1 MTGQSVHWTTP
12 VHPTK
17 ELVMSDA
24 VIVAAVRSA
33 IGRKKGALANTR
45 ADDLLALVMKEA
57 VRRSQVDP
65 KEVED
70 VIAGCVTQVG
80 EQGFNVA
87 RTAALMA
94 GFPIEVT
101 GTTVNRQCGSSQQ
114 AFHFAAQ
121 AILSGSMDAVLA
133 AGVESMT
140 RIPMGSDGAMGMPGV
155 ASAVPFSPLFN
166 DKYTFVPQHQ
176 SAELIADKWG
186 ISRAECEAY
195 ALESHQRAAR
205 AREQGRFRDEIFGL
219 PVTGPDGTV
228 TTFDQDEGIR
238 PDTTLEK
245 LAGLKAVVKPDG
257 VVTAGTASQISD
269 GAAAILV
276 TSADKAKQL
285 GVKPRA
291 RVKAM
296 TVAGVDPTM
305 MLHGVIPATQKALAR
320 SGLKPSDIGLV
331 EINEA
336 FASVVLA
343 WSKELDWKLD
353 HVNVNGGAVALGHP
367 LGASGARLMTTLL
380 HEMEKRDVRYGLQTM
395 CIGFGQ
401 ATCTIIERL

>member
-1 MTGQSVHWTTP
+1 
-12 VHPTK
+12 
-17 ELVMSDA
+17 MSDA

-33 IGRKKGALANTR
+33 IGKKKGALANTR
-45 ADDLLALVMKEA
+45 ADDLLALVLKSLAERA
-57 VRRSQVDP
+57 QIEP
-65 KEVED
+65 KHIED
-70 VIAGCVTQVG
+70 VIAGCVTQIG

-87 RTAALMA
+87 RTASLMA
-94 GFPIEVT
+94 GFPIETT

-121 AILSGSMDAVLA
+121 AVMSGALDVVAA

-140 RIPMGSDGAMGMPGV
+140 RIPMGSDAAMGVPGV
-155 ASAVPFSPLFN
+155 AAAIPFSPMFTE
-166 DKYTFVPQHQ
+166 KFTFVPQHQ
-176 SAELIADKWG
+176 SAEMVAEKWG
-186 ISRAECEAY
+186 VSRRDCEEFAV
-195 ALESHQRAAR
+195 ESHKRAAA
-205 AREQGRFRDEIFGL
+205 ARESGRFRDEIVGIK
-219 PVTGPDGTV
+219 VKGADGAE

-245 LAGLKAVVKPDG
+245 LAGLKFVVKPDG

-269 GAAAILV
+269 GAAALLV
-276 TSADKAKQL
+276 TTPEKAKQL
-285 GVKPRA
+285 GLKPRA

-296 TVAGVDPTM
+296 ALAGVDPTM
-305 MLHGVIPATQKALAR
+305 MLHGVIPATQKALAK
-320 SGLKPSDIGLV
+320 SGLKQSDIGLV

-343 WSKELDWKLD
+343 WSKELKWSLD
-353 HVNVNGGAVALGHP
+353 NVNVNGGAVALGHP
-367 LGASGARLMTTLL
+367 LGCSGARLMTTLL
-380 HEMEKRDVRYGLQTM
+380 HEMEKRDVKYGLQTM